1 MSQDYRV
8 RKPFTLQLKEGDFTR
23 VHKAGDIVTLTEL
36 QLGKYAHMVEAYTEP
51 EVAPNSVKKSLKTEA
66 A

>member
-1 MSQDYRV
+1 MPEDYRV

-36 QLGKYAHMVEAYTEP
+36 QLTKYAHMVEAYTAP
-51 EVAPNSVKKSLKTEA
+51 EVVTKKSPKTEA